1 MSKFKAGDKV
11 VKKYPNGQVGG
22 WEDHKHVTVDYV
34 DDDWVYAKETG
45 GWVHEDRVKFYEP
58 SMRAE
63 REELMA
69 ALRLCQSYQ
78 IGMYATDGVVYSSG
92 IQGDYLNPQDLVD
105 VLLPLE
111 SPAQKKLKELEDQ
124 QRELANQ
131 MEKLR
136 SEL

>member
-11 VKKYPNGQVGG
+11 VKKFPNGQVGG
-22 WEDHKHVTVDYV
+22 WEDHKYVTVDYV

-45 GWVHEDRVKFYEP
+45 GWVHEDRVKFYEL
-58 SMRAE
+58 STRAE
-63 REELMA
+63 REELEA
-69 ALRLCQSYQ
+69 AIKLCQSYNVQ
-78 IGMYATDGVVYSSG
+78 LWYGHSMSVDGMADFLTMNG
-92 IQGDYLNPQDLVD
+92 ILDKV
-105 VLLPLE
+105 LPLE